1 MAASAAASAKSS
13 SSRSVKNRRRS
24 RRRGFSAGAAVRIVV
39 AAAAVLFV
47 GWWAAKTAVV
57 GELGYRNPFL
67 AKAVAPDDPR
77 AAIRLAMF
85 EFLARNGRV
94 SPESRQG
101 ALSALGRSAL
111 ADEPFLLAA
120 VSAAAAHDEARE
132 EKLLTESRR
141 RNPRSRFTRL
151 LLLDI
156 YLRHGRSEEAGGE
169 LAALNRLVEGAGGA
183 VVPELSRLARDPKT
197 RPGLARLL
205 RRNPDIRDL
214 TLDNLAANQADTD
227 LVLWLAQE
235 SGSGADPSHPPHWQA
250 VLLTKLVAAGDI
262 GRAYRLWQT
271 ATRVGGDPASKGI
284 YDSDFA
290 GAPGAPPFNWELTA
304 DAEGVAER
312 SHGALQ
318 VDYYG
323 RAPRTLARQLLIL
336 KPGSYR
342 LQFRAAGDAKGDGSQ
357 LAWSLACT
365 SGKTPLVELP
375 LKEIAS
381 SPKAFTAAFAVPA
394 GCGAQWLHLDGRPG
408 DVATEQ
414 NASISKLQIVPAG
427 GAGR

>member
-1 MAASAAASAKSS
+1 M
-13 SSRSVKNRRRS
+13 RNRRRS
-24 RRRGFSAGAAVRIVV
+24 RRSGFSPGAIVRIVL

-67 AKAVAPDDPR
+67 ARAVAPDDPR

-85 EFLARNGRV
+85 EFMVRNGRV
-94 SPESRQG
+94 SPESQRRAID
-101 ALSALGRSAL
+101 ALRRSSL

-156 YLRHGRSEEAGGE
+156 YLRHGRAEEAGGE

-183 VVPELSRLARDPKT
+183 VVPELGRLARDPKT

-205 RRNPDIRDL
+205 RRNPDIRDA
-214 TLDNLAANQADTD
+214 TLESLAANQSDTE
-227 LVLWLAQE
+227 LVIWLARE
-235 SGSGADPSHPPHWQA
+235 SGSGGDPRHPPHWQA
-250 VLLTKLVAAGDI
+250 VLLTRLVGAGDTA
-262 GRAYRLWQT
+262 RAYRLWQA
-271 ATRVGGDPASKGI
+271 ATGAGGNAGSKGI
-284 YDSDFA
+284 YDPDFA
-290 GAPGAPPFNWELTA
+290 GAPGAPPFNWELTS

-312 SHGALQ
+312 AHGALQ

-323 RAPRTLARQLLIL
+323 RAQHSLARQLLML
-336 KPGSYR
+336 APGSYR
-342 LQFRAAGDAKGDGSQ
+342 LGFQAQGDAKGDGSQ
-357 LAWSLACT
+357 LAWSIACT
-365 SGKTPLVELP
+365 GGKEPIALLP
-375 LKEIAS
+375 LKEVGS
-381 SPKAFTAAFAVPA
+381 SPKAFSTAFTVPG
-394 GCGAQWLHLDGRPG
+394 GCGAQWLALDGKPG
-408 DVATEQ
+408 DVAAEQ
-414 NASISKLQIVPAG
+414 TATISKLRIVE
-427 GAGR
+427 GRR